1 VNKKIEFLYFVFF
14 FFISQGGG
22 GKNAQFDLV
31 LQILK
36 LEHFTA
42 FPLIAKET
50 NQLDIVLTGAT
61 NILSAKLKGRITARV
76 KKK

>member
-1 VNKKIEFLYFVFF
+1 MNFYILCFFLYL
-14 FFISQGGG
+14 SGGG
-22 GKNAQFDLV
+22 GKNAQFDLM